1 MGGDRYRIEVHP
13 SYVGE
18 RWQYGVQ
25 QLVRLFWIARNGR
38 PVYGAAPGRLAIGP
52 SLRLFGKSGIKVSE
66 YGILTVS
73 AGSEA
78 ERGGHQVPGGGVQTA
93 ARL

>member
-1 MGGDRYRIEVHP
+1 MGDRYRIQVHP
-13 SYVGE
+13 SYVGLQWYT
-18 RWQYGVQ
+18 RFSSLFGYSGPCGV
-25 QLVRLFWIARNGR
+25 V
-38 PVYGAAPGRLAIGP
+38 GP
-52 SLRLFGKSGIKVSE
+52 YTGLPQAGPRGSNLQLFGKSGIEVSE

-78 ERGGHQVPGGGVQTA
+78 GRGGHQVPGGGVQTA